1 MSTAIKIVARHYD
14 KKTGDL
20 LEEIEIRD
28 DDVIKAGSLKEL
40 GYLHMEQ
47 IDIMSKCQDFRVLH
61 QMKLTNNTKEC
72 PICGAGTQKHEVT
85 PMSQTKNDSK
95 RETFFINYRS

>member
-61 QMKLTNNTKEC
+61 ESNSSVVTKQLLNIFSLRFFPNHYPTYYSTLKLLFVKLDL
-72 PICGAGTQKHEVT
+72 HHL
-85 PMSQTKNDSK
+85 
-95 RETFFINYRS
+95 